1 MSTDSTVNRDSRIA
15 IVAER
20 TACIVGNGRGGRI
33 DPGVYQVVEID
44 GAEDRGVV
52 YVEKTEGKLVALS
65 DSDPKVTYATPG
77 EPFNNPDLP
86 AELLAGFVVG
96 TCGHRVAGS
105 EFRAGL
111 TSCERCA

>member
-20 TACIVGNGRGGRI
+20 TTGLSGAGRGARI
-33 DPGVYQVVEID
+33 NPGVYEVVEID
-44 GAEDRGVV
+44 GAEDRGEVFIRAR
-52 YVEKTEGKLVALS
+52 GGMVALS
-65 DSDPKVTYATPG
+65 STDPAVTYATPG
-77 EPFNNPDLP
+77 EPFEHPDLP
-86 AELLAGFVVG
+86 AELLEGFVVG